1 MFWSCSLQA
10 NSPSHKEQKSP
21 ADLQFHTQPKGPCF
35 CPWLW
40 VLFWHTASMFS
51 AKPSQVISPESMGVL
66 PSQAGSIRS
75 VQQLGSGCF
84 CKGQVRWG
92 HEHFVFV
99 GGVAAF
105 SFQAFLI
112 LCALS
117 ESSRSLAED
126 WISIFLSNSISIAIN
141 KHLTAIPVWLFMT
154 SHSRGVSQNALP
166 ISCCNQTFVTPW
178 LLSQL
183 ILFMKTEKVLFFLLY
198 FLALKFLTR
207 RRTECGIRPCF
218 GVFSFPVNLDIHA
231 ECSYCPED
239 SAHSRSHFY
248 KHRIHLER
256 GKSEINT
263 LHSFLTLF

>member
-66 PSQAGSIRS
+66 PSQAVSIRS

-141 KHLTAIPVWLFMT
+141 KHLTAIPLWLFMT

-166 ISCCNQTFVTPW
+166 ISCCNQTSVTPW

-183 ILFMKTEKVLFFLLY
+183 ILFMKTEKVSFFLFIFSCLEVSY
-198 FLALKFLTR
+198 KEENRMWHQALFWCLFLPCQLRHPCRVFLL
-207 RRTECGIRPCF
+207 P
-218 GVFSFPVNLDIHA
+218 
-231 ECSYCPED
+231 
-239 SAHSRSHFY
+239 
-248 KHRIHLER
+248 R
-256 GKSEINT
+256 GLSPLTI
-263 LHSFLTLF
+263 SFL